1 MIDQRSGRRPG
12 ARDASTALSIHIV
25 DDDALVRSGLA
36 RLMRSAGHSPLT
48 FEDGESLLAHLH
60 QSPPDCVLL
69 DITLSGMTGIKLQE
83 QLRALVANVPV
94 IAVSASDDEETVRL
108 ARQLGVRFFFH
119 KPVDGLALLDA
130 IKWVTGGSGAR

>member
-1 MIDQRSGRRPG
+1 M
-12 ARDASTALSIHIV
+12 RDASKALTIHIV

-48 FEDGESLLAHLH
+48 FADGESLLALLPHAT
-60 QSPPDCVLL
+60 PDCILI

-83 QLRALVANVPV
+83 CLRTLVANVPV
-94 IAVSASDDEETVRL
+94 IAVSARDDEETVHL
-108 ARQLGVRFFFH
+108 ARQLGARFFFH

-130 IKWVTGGSGAR
+130 IKWVTGSQDTR